1 MSYITWTHEM
11 TEFKVASINDY
22 DPDPMNGQTYK
33 TEFWFDV

>member
-1 MSYITWTHEM
+1 MSYITGTHER
-11 TEFKVASINDY
+11 TEFNVASIKDY